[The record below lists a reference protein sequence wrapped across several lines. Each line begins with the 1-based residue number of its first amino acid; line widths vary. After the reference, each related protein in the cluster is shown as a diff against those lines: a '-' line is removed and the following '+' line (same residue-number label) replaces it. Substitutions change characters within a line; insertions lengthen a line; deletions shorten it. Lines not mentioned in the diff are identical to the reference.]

1 MLEKVKEIIEKC
13 EEVEVKIE
21 KYTRFRRDLIAPGIE
36 WWWQERLAVAAKE
49 DGVLF
54 EFDLSEESDYI
65 WELTLPDRVAKYDER
80 KKEDWTRLERD
91 VLSLVGKGGLQVK
104 QEYIPKAIRH
114 FEKKAKK
121 NLKMIEQ
128 CTEELRKTFFHPED
142 EVEDWDDSRKRTMI
156 KYDKERGEVKELLRK
171 IKKEMQEM
179 EIAIEKAD
187 VWHRIEAWEK

>member
-36 WWWQERLAVAAKE
+36 WWWQESLAVAAKE

-91 VLSLVGKGGLQVK
+91 VLSLVGKGGLKVK

-156 KYDKERGEVKELLRK
+156 KCEKEREEVKELLRK